1 MNFFGHLKTVNH
13 HRRLVR
19 KGCFALGLYYQGL
32 THDLSK
38 YSPAEFLPGVK
49 YYQGTRSP
57 NAEEREQNGYS
68 KAWLHHKGRNKHH
81 FEYWT
86 DIDPLTKAYHPVE
99 IPPRY
104 LAEMIMDRIAASKTY
119 LGKNYTDAGALN
131 YYSIAGET
139 RFMNPDSSLKVR
151 YILTL
156 LAKKGEEDTF
166 RFLREVLLK
175 ELPFDYAGELESLNA
190 VEA

>member
-1 MNFFGHLKTVNH
+1 MDFFGHLKTVNH

-19 KGCFALGLYYQGL
+19 KGCFAIGLYWQGL

-38 YSPAEFLPGVK
+38 YSPAEFWRGVR

-57 NAEEREQNGYS
+57 NAMEREEKGYS
-68 KAWLHHKGRNKHH
+68 EAWMHHKGRNRHH

-86 DIDPLTKAYHPVE
+86 DIDPDTKAYGPVE
-99 IPPRY
+99 IPARY

-119 LGKNYTDAGALN
+119 LGSRYTDAGALN

-139 RFMNPDSSLKVR
+139 RFMHPVTSLKVR

-156 LAKKGEEDTF
+156 LAEKGEKECIC
-166 RFLREVLLK
+166 FLREVVLK
-175 ELPFDYAGELESLNA
+175 EQPFDYAGALQSLGK
-190 VEA
+190 E